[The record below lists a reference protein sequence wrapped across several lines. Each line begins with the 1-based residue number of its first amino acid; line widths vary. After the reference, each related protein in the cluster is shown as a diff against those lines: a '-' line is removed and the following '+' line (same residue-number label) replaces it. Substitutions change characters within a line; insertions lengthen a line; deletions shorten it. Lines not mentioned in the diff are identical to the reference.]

1 MMNGT
6 SRFLIHV
13 VFAALALAIFASGCG
28 EDYGEPVSASLFCGE
43 VEHSTQQMFDQW
55 DVIVVRLDTLNTV
68 NAIAVSRALKS
79 EANYLLA
86 LTEETREISTNIT
99 SEDKQ
104 AYYDELA
111 EDFRDSAQQLR
122 IHARHMYRNMVDYS
136 ESLDPV
142 KLDRYFSNG
151 RTFCPGLRRTA
162 TRVGQ
167 PERHIQHHARRL

>member
-151 RTFCPGLRRTA
+151 RTFQDNLKDTYNIMLDACEG
-162 TRVGQ
+162 VS
-167 PERHIQHHARRL
+167 